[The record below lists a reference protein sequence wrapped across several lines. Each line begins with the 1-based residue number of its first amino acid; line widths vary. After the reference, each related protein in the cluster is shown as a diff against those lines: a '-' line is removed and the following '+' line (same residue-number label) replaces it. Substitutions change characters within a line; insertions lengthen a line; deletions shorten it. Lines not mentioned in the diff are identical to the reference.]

1 MQHMYP
7 IRQAVTIA
15 IFLAGLLQVSRVEAD
30 FHLVQIDEVMAGM
43 NGDANVQFI
52 EITMSAQ
59 GQNCQGTGN
68 HNPPGNTADHRCDNV
83 GPGAKLVFFDA
94 SGLPINEFIFPGDT
108 PNFEAGRSILIATQR
123 FADLDTTPPPDF
135 IMPAFIQPN
144 SGKVCYM
151 NRDNAPFGINLCL
164 AYGNFTGAPDS
175 VGIAPALPI
184 TGNLSLK
191 RVNNTFNNAID
202 FALDTPAP
210 CNNAG
215 VCGTPSARNTPPVA
229 NLQSVITAEDTAIT
243 ITLTGSDPE
252 GDPLTFSI
260 VATPTNGVLSGVA
273 PNLTYTPNLNFNGSD
288 SFTFKV
294 DDGRLDSDVAM
305 VSITVTAVND
315 TPTATSQAVST
326 AAGTAVTITLMGSD
340 PEGEPLAF
348 TIVTPPAHGTLSA
361 ITDTSCTAGICTAT
375 VTFTPTVTIAVS
387 DSFAFMVSERAP
399 PRPRQRSL
407 PRERK
412 FSLPR
417 RSKAMGGPAGPVTRQ
432 RTISP

>member
-1 MQHMYP
+1 MTMPLSVSTSAWHTATSRGP
-7 IRQAVTIA
+7 RQCST
-15 IFLAGLLQVSRVEAD
+15 
-30 FHLVQIDEVMAGM
+30 
-43 NGDANVQFI
+43 
-52 EITMSAQ
+52 
-59 GQNCQGTGN
+59 
-68 HNPPGNTADHRCDNV
+68 
-83 GPGAKLVFFDA
+83 
-94 SGLPINEFIFPGDT
+94 
-108 PNFEAGRSILIATQR
+108 
-123 FADLDTTPPPDF
+123 
-135 IMPAFIQPN
+135 
-144 SGKVCYM
+144 
-151 NRDNAPFGINLCL
+151 
-164 AYGNFTGAPDS
+164 
-175 VGIAPALPI
+175 APALPV

-229 NLQSVITAEDTAIT
+229 NLQSVITAEDTVVT

-288 SFTFKV
+288 SFPFKV

-315 TPTATSQAVST
+315 TPTATSQAAST

-340 PEGEPLAF
+340 PEGDPLAF

-375 VTFTPTVTIAVS
+375 VTFTPTVTFAVS
-387 DSFAFMVSERAP
+387 DRLCLHGEREGPPTAQAALIAQGERIFFTETFAGNGRT
-399 PRPRQRSL
+399 
-407 PRERK
+407 
-412 FSLPR
+412 
-417 RSKAMGGPAGPVTRQ
+417 AGPVTRQ
-432 RTISP
+432 RTFHHRSGLHCDTTA

>member
-1 MQHMYP
+1 M
-7 IRQAVTIA
+7 
-15 IFLAGLLQVSRVEAD
+15 
-30 FHLVQIDEVMAGM
+30 
-43 NGDANVQFI
+43 
-52 EITMSAQ
+52 
-59 GQNCQGTGN
+59 
-68 HNPPGNTADHRCDNV
+68 
-83 GPGAKLVFFDA
+83 
-94 SGLPINEFIFPGDT
+94 
-108 PNFEAGRSILIATQR
+108 
-123 FADLDTTPPPDF
+123 
-135 IMPAFIQPN
+135 
-144 SGKVCYM
+144 
-151 NRDNAPFGINLCL
+151 
-164 AYGNFTGAPDS
+164 
-175 VGIAPALPI
+175 
-184 TGNLSLK
+184 
-191 RVNNTFNNAID
+191 NNTFNNAID

-229 NLQSVITAEDTAIT
+229 NLQSVITAEDTAVT

-348 TIVTPPAHGTLSA
+348 TIVTPPARRDLECHHGHLLHGWNLHRYCHLYA
-361 ITDTSCTAGICTAT
+361 NCHHC
-375 VTFTPTVTIAVS
+375 
-387 DSFAFMVSERAP
+387 RL
-399 PRPRQRSL
+399 R
-407 PRERK
+407 
-412 FSLPR
+412 
-417 RSKAMGGPAGPVTRQ
+417 
-432 RTISP
+432 

>member
-15 IFLAGLLQVSRVEAD
+15 ILLAGLLQVSRVEAD
-30 FHLVQIDEVMAGM
+30 FHLVQIDEMMAGM

-68 HNPPGNTADHRCDNV
+68 HNPPGNTADHLCDNV

-94 SGLPINEFIFPGDT
+94 SGVPINEFIFPGDT
-108 PNFEAGRSILIATQR
+108 PNFEAGRSILIATQS

-215 VCGTPSARNTPPVA
+215 VCGTPSTRNTPPVA
-229 NLQSVITAEDTAIT
+229 NLQSVITAEDTA
-243 ITLTGSDPE
+243 
-252 GDPLTFSI
+252 
-260 VATPTNGVLSGVA
+260 V
-273 PNLTYTPNLNFNGSD
+273 
-288 SFTFKV
+288 
-294 DDGRLDSDVAM
+294 
-305 VSITVTAVND
+305 TVIETM
-315 TPTATSQAVST
+315 ATSESRRPSST
-326 AAGTAVTITLMGSD
+326 LKGKLS
-340 PEGEPLAF
+340 EPL
-348 TIVTPPAHGTLSA
+348 
-361 ITDTSCTAGICTAT
+361 
-375 VTFTPTVTIAVS
+375 
-387 DSFAFMVSERAP
+387 
-399 PRPRQRSL
+399 
-407 PRERK
+407 K
-412 FSLPR
+412 FR
-417 RSKAMGGPAGPVTRQ
+417 FGV
-432 RTISP
+432 